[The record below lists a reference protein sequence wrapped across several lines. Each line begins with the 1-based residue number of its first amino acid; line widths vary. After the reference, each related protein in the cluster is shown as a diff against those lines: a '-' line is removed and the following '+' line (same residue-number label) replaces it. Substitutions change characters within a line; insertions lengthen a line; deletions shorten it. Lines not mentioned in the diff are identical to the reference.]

1 MRHSENITC
10 IYCKSNKV
18 IRHGKTSTG
27 NRRFRC
33 RSCGKT
39 WVMEKAETIR
49 PDIVSLTEA
58 YLNGRTFRDLVEI
71 YRSSP
76 LRINKKVRE
85 FLEGCPNWEEY
96 LDLCVSKHN
105 VRLAYLVGRTF
116 AAATSENPKHTM
128 YLAMAV
134 DSLSNVILGFELSE
148 KDDYNTWFRL
158 LERMRGRGIEVPT
171 FMTNGSIHIEEAAN
185 AVYPNATVKLFY
197 HRFYRDKE
205 VQCCLARA
213 PLNAKLINDAIYA
226 YEVCNNHNLSRYL
239 KITNDKFFHEVLK
252 SSPEYFC
259 NRLRERLDNKPK
271 IRIEGLYNA
280 FQARFEKFH
289 MLKSDPFP
297 LVNGW
302 IAKWMV
308 QPLDIG
314 FSRLAIYMQ
323 LPVLTNFRL
332 FSCGQIPVL
341 NFFSVD
347 SPRLKTFIVEIASRA
362 LQIPIF
368 YNRCEMKLDK
378 CSLY

>member
-1 MRHSENITC
+1 
-10 IYCKSNKV
+10 
-18 IRHGKTSTG
+18 
-27 NRRFRC
+27 
-33 RSCGKT
+33 
-39 WVMEKAETIR
+39 MEKAQTIR

-58 YLNGRTFRDLVEI
+58 YLSGRTFRDLVEI
-71 YRSSP
+71 YKSSP

-85 FLEGCPNWEEY
+85 FLEGCPHWEEY
-96 LDLCVSKHN
+96 LDLCVPKHN
-105 VRLAYLVGRTF
+105 VQLIYLIGRTF
-116 AAATSENPKHTM
+116 AAATVENPKHTM
-128 YLAMAV
+128 YIAMAV
-134 DSLSNVILGFELSE
+134 DSLSNVILGFELSD
-148 KDDYNTWFRL
+148 KDDFKTWFQL
-158 LERMRGRGIEVPT
+158 LGRMRNRGVIPST
-171 FMTNGSIHIEEAAN
+171 FMTNGSIHIED
-185 AVYPNATVKLFY
+185 AVNTIYPNSTVKLFY

-205 VQCCLARA
+205 VQCCLTRA
-213 PLNAKLINDAIYA
+213 PMNIKLINDAIYA

-252 SSPEYFC
+252 SSPDYFC

-271 IRIEGLYNA
+271 IRIEGLSNA

-302 IAKWMV
+302 IARWML

-323 LPVLTNFRL
+323 LPVITSFRQ
-332 FSCGQIPVL
+332 FSCGQVPNL
-341 NFFSVD
+341 NILSVD
-347 SPRLKTFIVEIASRA
+347 SPRLKTFIVEIAARA

>member
-1 MRHSENITC
+1 MRHNDNITC
-10 IYCKSNKV
+10 IYCKSSKV

-27 NRRFRC
+27 NRRYRC
-33 RSCGKT
+33 RNCGKT
-39 WVMEKAETIR
+39 WVMEKAQTIR

-58 YLNGRTFRDLVEI
+58 YLSGRTFRDLVEI
-71 YRSSP
+71 YKSSP

-85 FLEGCPNWEEY
+85 FLEGCPHWEEY
-96 LDLCVSKHN
+96 LDLCVPKHN
-105 VRLAYLVGRTF
+105 VQLIYLIGRTF
-116 AAATSENPKHTM
+116 AAATVENPKHTM
-128 YLAMAV
+128 YIAMAV
-134 DSLSNVILGFELSE
+134 DSLSNVILGFELSD
-148 KDDYNTWFRL
+148 KDDFKTWFQL
-158 LERMRGRGIEVPT
+158 LGRMRNRGVIPST
-171 FMTNGSIHIEEAAN
+171 FMTNGSIHIED
-185 AVYPNATVKLFY
+185 AVNTIYPNSTVKLFY

-205 VQCCLARA
+205 VQCCLTRA
-213 PLNAKLINDAIYA
+213 PMNIKLINDAIYA

-252 SSPEYFC
+252 SSPDYFC

-271 IRIEGLYNA
+271 IRIEGLSNA

-302 IAKWMV
+302 IARWML

-323 LPVLTNFRL
+323 LPVITSFRQ
-332 FSCGQIPVL
+332 FSCGQLPNL
-341 NFFSVD
+341 NILSVD
-347 SPRLKTFIVEIASRA
+347 SPRLKTFIVEIAARA